1 MTTTTTTPA
10 TNAAEGMTDTTIF
23 RITHTIPH
31 TADDAAK
38 RSRDEFLAQLARE
51 EEVAKNPPL
60 SRGNKYKIV
69 AGRKY
74 PHGLVGVLFWVGHN
88 TYGVS
93 VGLSTSSRKLPNGRG
108 ADVIFTTP
116 GNLEF
121 IPNASTAETLA
132 RIDLQ
137 KKNAEN
143 VYTKIFEQIIDE
155 MTRYLAKELGVRVE
169 VLREKAKLLV
179 DACIPMGAESV
190 YRDADEIALMKKY
203 LATMP

>member
-1 MTTTTTTPA
+1 MTTPA
-10 TNAAEGMTDTTIF
+10 TNLAEGMTDTTIY

-31 TADDAAK
+31 AADHEGQ
-38 RSRDEFLAQLARE
+38 RRRDLFLEELDCRE
-51 EEVAKNPPL
+51 RQAKNPPL
-60 SRGNKYKIV
+60 RRGNKYKIV

-74 PHGLVGVLFWVGHN
+74 PHGLVGVLFWTGQN
-88 TYGVS
+88 AYGIS
-93 VGLSTSSRKLPNGRG
+93 VGLSTSSRKLENGRA

-121 IPNASTAETLA
+121 VPDADTVAKIEEERANADNVYSKKFKEVVNEMTEHLA
-132 RIDLQ
+132 RELSLD
-137 KKNAEN
+137 AEILRDKMN
-143 VYTKIFEQIIDE
+143 GII
-155 MTRYLAKELGVRVE
+155 
-169 VLREKAKLLV
+169 

>member
-51 EEVAKNPPL
+51 EEVAKNPL
-60 SRGNKYKIV
+60 FSRGNKYKIV

-179 DACIPMGAESV
+179 DACIPMGDH
-190 YRDADEIALMKKY
+190 RDADEIVFLKKY
-203 LATMP
+203 LAAMP